1 MNAIQ
6 SQFLL
11 DVVSEPKPRPFL
23 KWAGGKGGL
32 LTQLE
37 GLFPARYN
45 RYFEPFIGGGAV
57 FFELQ
62 TSNAVL
68 NDINPN
74 LVWAY
79 RNIQNCVEKVL
90 NRLQTI
96 TNNYLALDLV
106 LQEATY
112 YQLRERYNQLEANN
126 IEKTCLL
133 IFLNRTGY
141 NGLYRENAS
150 GQLNVPF
157 GTYKNPTIYNES
169 NLRSV
174 SAVLQKVEL
183 LNLDFRQA
191 VKTAQAGDFVYFDP
205 PYVPT
210 SKTASFTSYSSSNFG
225 EVEQIALA
233 ELVKALTKKGVLV
246 MLSNSDTL
254 LTRTLYNN
262 FRQHEVKAGRAINSK
277 SESRGKIT
285 ELVVT
290 NYDKFGTVQIED

>member
-1 MNAIQ
+1 MHAIQ

-11 DVVSEPKPRPFL
+11 DVVTEPKPRPFL
-23 KWAGGKGGL
+23 KWVGGKGGL
-32 LTQLE
+32 LTQFE
-37 GLFPARYN
+37 SLFPRQFN

-62 TSNAVL
+62 PSNAVL

-79 RNIQNCVEKVL
+79 RNIKNNLEEVL
-90 NRLQTI
+90 QKLLVI
-96 TNNYLALDLV
+96 ANNYAELDLAS
-106 LQEATY
+106 QEAFY
-112 YQLRERYNQLEANN
+112 YQLRERYNQLEPSS

-157 GTYKNPTIYNES
+157 GTYKNPTIYNKS
-169 NLRSV
+169 NLRAV
-174 SAVLQKVEL
+174 SASLQNVEL

-191 VKTAQAGDFVYFDP
+191 VKTAQKGDFIYFDP
-205 PYVPT
+205 PYIPL

-225 EVEQIALA
+225 EAEQIALA
-233 ELVKALTKKGVLV
+233 ELVKALTKQGVLV
-246 MLSNSDTL
+246 MLSNSDTPF
-254 LTRTLYNN
+254 TRTLYKF
-262 FRQHEVKAGRAINSK
+262 FRHHEVKAGRAINSK
-277 SESRGKIT
+277 SEARGKIT
-285 ELVVT
+285 ELVIT
-290 NYDKFGTVQIED
+290 NYDKFGTIQTEV